1 MAEEKNISAEK
12 ISVVVPV
19 FNEEENLPL
28 LIPQLTTVLDNL
40 PQSYEL
46 ILVDDGSTDKSFP
59 VLKEL
64 KQKFAQL
71 KIVKLKRNFGQTAA
85 LACGLDYAQGEIIVT
100 LDADLQNDPEDIPR
114 LLEKIEEGYEVV
126 SGWRRKRAEPLL
138 SRRLPSILAN
148 WLISKSTGVK
158 LHDSGCTLKAY
169 QREVIE
175 GIHLY
180 GEMHRFIPA
189 LASRLGAKIGEL
201 EVKHHPRKLGKTKYG
216 LSRTLHVFLD
226 LLTVKFLLGYS
237 TRPIQIFG
245 ALGIFSL
252 FLGFISGI
260 ATIVMKI
267 ATGIDMTGN
276 PLLYLSILLGMA
288 GIQFISL
295 GLLGEVNIRTY
306 YEAQHK
312 RTYVVEEVVGL
323 KDREEVIDES

>member
-158 LHDSGCTLKAY
+158 LHDSGCTL
-169 QREVIE
+169 
-175 GIHLY
+175 
-180 GEMHRFIPA
+180 
-189 LASRLGAKIGEL
+189 
-201 EVKHHPRKLGKTKYG
+201 
-216 LSRTLHVFLD
+216 
-226 LLTVKFLLGYS
+226 
-237 TRPIQIFG
+237 
-245 ALGIFSL
+245 
-252 FLGFISGI
+252 
-260 ATIVMKI
+260 
-267 ATGIDMTGN
+267 
-276 PLLYLSILLGMA
+276 
-288 GIQFISL
+288 
-295 GLLGEVNIRTY
+295 
-306 YEAQHK
+306 
-312 RTYVVEEVVGL
+312 
-323 KDREEVIDES
+323 